1 MSFPR
6 QAPQPGR
13 PFLAFPASGYV
24 FSQACSPAGQTFSR
38 FSRLRVCLFPGK
50 LPSRADLF
58 SLFKPQGMSF
68 PWQASPS
75 GRPFLA
81 FPAPGYVFPPASF
94 PAGQTFSCFSSSK
107 VCLFPG
113 KLPRRA
119 DLFSLFKPQGMSF
132 PRHALQPGRPFLA
145 FQASGYVFSQAC
157 SPAGQ
162 TFSCFSRLGVC
173 PSTHKAPSRT
183 PCGRQQRSY
192 ACLIIQSP
200 QSSCKV
206 IVHSDMKRSLKC

>member
-13 PFLAFPASGYV
+13 PFLAFLAPGYV
-24 FSQACSPAGQTFSR
+24 FSPASSTAGQTFSC
-38 FSRLRVCLFPGK
+38 FSRLGVCLFPGM

-58 SLFKPQGMSF
+58 SLFSSQGMSF
-68 PWQASPS
+68 PWQAPQS

-81 FPAPGYVFPPASF
+81 FQASGYVFSQASF

-113 KLPRRA
+113 KLSRRA
-119 DLFSLFKPQGMSF
+119 DLFSLFSSRGMSF
-132 PRHALQPGRPFLA
+132 PRQALPPGRPFLA
-145 FQASGYVFSQAC
+145 FPTSGYVFSLAS

-162 TFSCFSRLGVC
+162 TFSCFSRLRVC